1 MWAHR
6 IHMPVQSLLC
16 CLQYDHQ
23 AFISAYCQKD
33 GRGRDG
39 ITTPLT
45 ESSTLNYHGVFL
57 STENSI
63 ASDKRW
69 ITPCFH
75 QQFMQFVDL
84 ILPQAIIGFHYRTC
98 QPCSPPQPHCQKYFW
113 RNAVQRNKLKR
124 LSADPLISPTVSG
137 ILKLKGQW
145 PSFLIFLSQALRYI
159 NQLIWCFWRLSVS
172 SNTQRLFSFQLDM
185 RS

>member
-1 MWAHR
+1 MLWFKKLHLQWFHGSKPQFGSFACMWAHR

-98 QPCSPPQPHCQKYFW
+98 QPCSPPPTPLPKIL
-113 RNAVQRNKLKR
+113 LKKCC
-124 LSADPLISPTVSG
+124 PE
-137 ILKLKGQW
+137 K
-145 PSFLIFLSQALRYI
+145 QAKEA
-159 NQLIWCFWRLSVS
+159 
-172 SNTQRLFSFQLDM
+172 FS
-185 RS
+185 